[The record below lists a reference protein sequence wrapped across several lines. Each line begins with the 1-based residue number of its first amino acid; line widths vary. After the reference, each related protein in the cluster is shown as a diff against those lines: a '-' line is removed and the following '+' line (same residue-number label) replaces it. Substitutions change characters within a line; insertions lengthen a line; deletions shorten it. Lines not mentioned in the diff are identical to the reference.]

1 MLIVCPY
8 CFNVNKVPF
17 KESYKKAICGHCKES
32 LLFTNV
38 LDLYAEN
45 FDTVVANSSIP
56 VVVDFWAPWC
66 GPCRVMGPEFEKAAK
81 EFPLRALFTKV
92 NTQDE
97 QKLALRF
104 DVRSIPTLIVF
115 KDGEIIYR
123 MSGAMKKEAISTLVK
138 SMLNK
143 Q

>member
-17 KESYKKAICGHCKES
+17 KKSYKKANCGHCKES
-32 LLFTNV
+32 LIFTNV
-38 LDLYAEN
+38 LDLYIEN
-45 FDTVVANSSIP
+45 FDSVVANSSIP

-66 GPCRVMGPEFEKAAK
+66 GPCKAMGTEFEKAAK
-81 EFPLRALFTKV
+81 EFPLKALFAKV

-104 DVRSIPTLIVF
+104 DVRSIPTLIIF
-115 KDGEIIYR
+115 RDGEIIYR
-123 MSGAMKKEAISTLVK
+123 MSGAMKKDAISTLVN
-138 SMLNK
+138 SMIDK
-143 Q
+143 